1 MSSNKDFDR
10 NKIIRKKLKAFS
22 ADLVEG
28 LSFDMETFNTNYN
41 EGVFVNDTNMVL
53 NFTMRGPNDTLW
65 EGIDYT
71 GHFTF
76 PRNFPMAPPTVKFN
90 GNLYHPNI
98 YSHGEVC
105 ISILHAGH
113 DSSNYESDADR
124 WSPIHT
130 PSSIMAS
137 IMLIFDKPNINSPA
151 NVDGAI
157 LFQHNPTALK
167 KVINKEMTFNE
178 AMIETDKIRNI
189 NRRNYNDDEDFDEDS
204 DEEN

>member
-1 MSSNKDFDR
+1 MISDKDFDR

-22 ADLVEG
+22 ADLIEG
-28 LSFDMETFNTNYN
+28 LSFDMEEYNTKYN
-41 EGVFVNDTNMVL
+41 EGVFINDANIEL
-53 NFTMRGPNDTLW
+53 KFTLKGPNNTLW

-71 GHFTF
+71 GCFMF
-76 PRNFPMAPPTVKFN
+76 PRDFPMAPPTVNFN

-105 ISILHAGH
+105 VSILHAGH

-137 IMLIFDKPNINSPA
+137 IILLFDKPNINSPA

-167 KVINKEMTFNE
+167 KVINKEMTLKD
-178 AMIETDKIRNI
+178 AMIETNKLRNI
-189 NRRNYNDDEDFDEDS
+189 TR
-204 DEEN
+204 